1 MALPRKIKYLDYFDT
16 IEYDFS
22 GKGDFN
28 TIIDITKNVVIN
40 DKSSSVR
47 YLKYTIKDGERPDTV
62 SLNLYNDAQYY
73 WLLFL
78 YNDSLRNG
86 IEGWPLSNTQFDN
99 MIDIEYDNYS
109 FICPE
114 PIPTISN
121 STRHSEDYF
130 FQKLLLDKKYYSAI
144 NVYVKDINNELQKSD
159 LKIKNTDH
167 NRFGIILEKGNNN
180 YINELGIGNKIID
193 YAYEPEALGT
203 IYFEAD
209 DSSLGQEWLKII
221 EESPYQTITEN
232 GKILIPLYYNIRLS
246 HEFLKNA
253 SYQYF
258 NEDQEILSH
267 YDVITNAIYDQE
279 ISFPEEITFIQYE
292 RIINERKKEIIVPKQ
307 EALTDLLYQYRTLLK

>member
-292 RIINERKKEIIVPKQ
+292 RIINERKKEIVVPKQ

>member
-99 MIDIEYDNYS
+99 MIDVEYDNYS

-180 YINELGIGNKIID
+180 YINELGIGDKIID

-292 RIINERKKEIIVPKQ
+292 RIINERKKEIVVPKQ

>member
-209 DSSLGQEWLKII
+209 DSSLGQEWFKII
-221 EESPYQTITEN
+221 EESPYKTITEN